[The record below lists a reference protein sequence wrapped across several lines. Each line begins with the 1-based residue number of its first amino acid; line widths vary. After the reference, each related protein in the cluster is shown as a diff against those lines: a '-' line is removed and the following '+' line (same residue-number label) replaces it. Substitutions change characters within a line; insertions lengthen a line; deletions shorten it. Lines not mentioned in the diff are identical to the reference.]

1 MYGGSFQAHA
11 WTDWAS
17 EIKRRVEERIGV
29 EFNSLN
35 LNYYR
40 DGNDYIGMHRAVRR
54 FQVRHY
60 KIPQGN
66 ADVKQLEKL
75 KRSLWLTEVSSSCQP
90 DHRANSHMAVPKEEQ
105 VGPRAKDQSH
115 GSCLSFAGGREYKED
130 LAGWNSGSTLH
141 RRGRNT
147 RTRNPRLYRSL
158 NTRPCRSYPRNC

>member
-60 KIPQGN
+60 KIPTGKRKREAVGKIETLSLAHGSLVVMPAGSQGQFTHGS
-66 ADVKQLEKL
+66 AQ
-75 KRSLWLTEVSSSCQP
+75 R
-90 DHRANSHMAVPKEEQ
+90 RAS
-105 VGPRAKDQSH
+105 RAKGQ
-115 GSCLSFAGGREYKED
+115 GSISRFVSVL
-130 LAGWNSGSTLH
+130 
-141 RRGRNT
+141 RR
-147 RTRNPRLYRSL
+147 RTRIQRRLSRMEQRFDPPQTWTEHSNSQSSVIPKSQHETVSKL
-158 NTRPCRSYPRNC
+158 PA